1 MTLARWSVSLIVM
14 VGLLAAAVAASVV
27 WLLVTDP
34 VAASDKFQA
43 VATGDFGPVVEAI
56 GVVLYDALRGLFKY
70 L

>member
-1 MTLARWSVSLIVM
+1 MNLARWSVSLIVM
-14 VGLLAAAVAASVV
+14 VGLVAATIAAAVV

-43 VATGDFGPVVEAI
+43 VATGDFGPVVKAI
-56 GVVLYDALRGLFKY
+56 GAVIFDALRGLFKF

>member
-1 MTLARWSVSLIVM
+1 MNLARWSVSLIVM
-14 VGLLAAAVAASVV
+14 VGLVAATVAAAVV

-34 VAASDKFQA
+34 VAASDKFEA

-56 GVVLYDALRGLFKY
+56 GAVIYDALKGLFKF